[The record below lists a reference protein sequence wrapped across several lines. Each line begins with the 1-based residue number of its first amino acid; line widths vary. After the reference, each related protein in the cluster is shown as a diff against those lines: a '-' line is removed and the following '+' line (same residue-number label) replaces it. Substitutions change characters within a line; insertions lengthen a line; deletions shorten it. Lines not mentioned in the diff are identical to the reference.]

1 MSLASATLL
10 KACGTNYVPG
20 NGDRI
25 YLVQKGDITTFA
37 SNSASSTPAETKTF
51 DTAFTLASGKRWMEV
66 DCLVNTVEGIDA
78 VQGEIGGQFIR
89 NTFVA
94 FVPGYAAAHRAFL
107 DEMVANSG
115 CLIVLH
121 VSKGGTV
128 SIVGNL
134 ANPCYVESASGGG
147 GGPENARV
155 GVAYRF
161 YADTGYAAPVYT
173 GAIDLTA

>member
-1 MSLASATLL
+1 M
-10 KACGTNYVPG
+10 
-20 NGDRI
+20 
-25 YLVQKGDITTFA
+25 VQKGDITSFA